1 MGLRVGILGG
11 MFDPIHIG
19 HCILAERCIE
29 QANLHTCYLVPAYQ
43 SPLRKQ
49 PAIATPYQR
58 WMMASIVARTN
69 PKLRSLDWEIRRKE
83 TSYTIETIEYLRSR
97 RPQDKLY
104 LIIGAD
110 QLIQFTLW
118 HRWQEILKHV
128 ELLVAPRSGVPLD
141 GTRHELEQHGG
152 RVTLIDMPMVAIS
165 STLIRQYCAEGASIR
180 YLVHDKVR
188 RYILRHKLYR
198 QL

>member
-1 MGLRVGILGG
+1 
-11 MFDPIHIG
+11 
-19 HCILAERCIE
+19 
-29 QANLHTCYLVPAYQ
+29 
-43 SPLRKQ
+43 
-49 PAIATPYQR
+49 
-58 WMMASIVARTN
+58 MMASIVARTN

-118 HRWQEILKHV
+118 HRWQEILKYV